1 MMKRLRI
8 WMIFLLV
15 LLVPA
20 CSGNREKG
28 EETTELRQQ
37 ETDSRE
43 EKKGEETQQSGEGSR
58 IKNDDMAETS
68 LSEESSAEEISP
80 GTTAAET
87 TLAMTETTVYETLPA
102 LSQEEKIQ
110 HIRDMYGRIIQ
121 EQDDYRKENGK
132 YYGEDGVLMKAEVS
146 NGNAVLDK
154 VMSQNG
160 YSVYG
165 VDYYYD
171 DLSSGDNYP
180 IFIYMVI
187 DGREYRYYFYHGEFI
202 RRVGP
207 EGGGNTNDSPN
218 MNQFVRAL
226 RNEGASYRYGAV
238 QDLSDGYA
246 EGFTAQGGTGAT
258 GSSGIGAGNKAA
270 ATLDAGNGHPSV
282 IVTDAHK
289 GVIESVLAQEIYF
302 NGYQMQNG
310 LITADQFTKSYVQNS
325 AWHYLYY
332 DYYNEN
338 LVAPENPCEGAEPF
352 ANPSVYYDKDKVN
365 EIMENIYGVSS
376 VFTSGENCYYSDD
389 TERNWPYLEVVNNR
403 ITSRQ
408 YGGNSG
414 DPWAWVDDMR
424 YSLENGYLYAVGRFY
439 AESETAMMVE
449 GIRFIARFK
458 INKYNRFPYQLQEI
472 NIDAN

>member
-8 WMIFLLV
+8 WMICLLV

-20 CSGNREKG
+20 CSGNG
-28 EETTELRQQ
+28 ETGGEASELRQQ
-37 ETDSRE
+37 ETDSKE
-43 EKKGEETQQSGEGSR
+43 EKEGEEIPQRGEGSHM
-58 IKNDDMAETS
+58 KDDSTEEAS
-68 LSEESSAEEISP
+68 LSEESSAENIASE
-80 GTTAAET
+80 TTAAET
-87 TLAMTETTVYETLPA
+87 TLAMTETTVDETLPA

-121 EQDDYRKENGK
+121 EQDGYRKENGK
-132 YYGEDGVLMKAEVS
+132 YYGADGVLMKAEVS

-154 VMSQNG
+154 VMKQNG

-187 DGREYRYYFYHGEFI
+187 DGREYRYYFYYGEFI

-218 MNQFVRAL
+218 MNQFVRTL
-226 RNEGASYRYGAV
+226 RNEGASYRYGSV
-238 QDLSDGYA
+238 QNLSDGYA
-246 EGFTAQGGTGAT
+246 EGFTAQGGSEVT
-258 GSSGIGAGNKAA
+258 GSSGIGAGNKAST
-270 ATLDAGNGHPSV
+270 TLDAGNGNPSV
-282 IVTDAHK
+282 MVTDAHK
-289 GVIESVLAQEIYF
+289 GVIESVLAQEIYV
-302 NGYQMQNG
+302 NGYQK
-310 LITADQFTKSYVQNS
+310 LRSWITADQFTKSYVQQS

-338 LVAPENPCEGAEPF
+338 LAAPENPYEGSEPF

-376 VFTSGENCYYSDD
+376 VFMSGEKCYYPDD
-389 TERNWPYLEVVNNR
+389 TERNWPYLEVVGNR
-403 ITSRQ
+403 ITSQ
-408 YGGNSG
+408 NYGGNSG
-414 DPWAWVDDMR
+414 DPWAWVDAVT
-424 YSLENGYLYAVGRFY
+424 YSLENGYLYADGRFY
-439 AESETAMMVE
+439 AESEEGRMAD
-449 GIRFIARFK
+449 GIRFKARFK
-458 INKYNRFPYQLQEI
+458 INEYNRFPYQLQEI
-472 NIDAN
+472 NINAN